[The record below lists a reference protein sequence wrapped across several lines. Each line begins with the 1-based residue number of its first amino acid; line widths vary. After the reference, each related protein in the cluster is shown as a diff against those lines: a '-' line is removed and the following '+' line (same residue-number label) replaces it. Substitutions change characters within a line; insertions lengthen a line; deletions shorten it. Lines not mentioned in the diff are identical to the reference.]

1 MRTLTLFLA
10 ISFVA
15 IYHSSNCQIQWQTDF
30 KLAKSIAAGQD
41 KLLVIDFWANWCGP
55 CKLMDMYMW
64 NDSTITQYSEKFVFV
79 KINLDQNRG
88 LAKKYQIRSIPL
100 VIIADASG
108 EAIWQKTGYNSSF
121 ADIYNTVFQ
130 SVPDKLRGLNRH
142 ALLAQDNSENAV
154 FHLKLATAYQKS
166 AKLITYKPMKDAF
179 LRRSN
184 SHFSLSAKY
193 TQDETIIE
201 YSELNKTLNAA
212 YLGFPKKALKKL
224 SKVESTTSEKS
235 EALKQFI
242 EAYCYKCT
250 GDQKR
255 FETLITYISNPKH
268 LKELKEL

>member
-1 MRTLTLFLA
+1 MRTLALFLA
-10 ISFVA
+10 ISSIT
-15 IYHSSNCQIQWQTDF
+15 IYTPSYCQIQWQTDF

-79 KINLDQNRG
+79 KINLDQNRD
-88 LAKKYQIRSIPL
+88 LAKEYQIRSIPL
-100 VIIADASG
+100 VIVADASG

-121 ADIYNTVFQ
+121 IEFYNTTFQ
-130 SVPDKLRGLNRH
+130 SVPDKLNGLNRFS
-142 ALLAQDNSENAV
+142 LLSQNNSDNAV
-154 FHLKLATAYQKS
+154 FHLKLAEAYQKS
-166 AKLITYKPMKDAF
+166 AKLILFKPMRDAF

-184 SHFSLSAKY
+184 SHFSLSSKHSE
-193 TQDETIIE
+193 DETIIE
-201 YSELNKTLNAA
+201 YAELNKTLNAA

-224 SKVESTTSEKS
+224 SKVESISSEKG

-255 FETLITYISNPKH
+255 FETIVADISNPKY
-268 LKELKEL
+268 LEELDD